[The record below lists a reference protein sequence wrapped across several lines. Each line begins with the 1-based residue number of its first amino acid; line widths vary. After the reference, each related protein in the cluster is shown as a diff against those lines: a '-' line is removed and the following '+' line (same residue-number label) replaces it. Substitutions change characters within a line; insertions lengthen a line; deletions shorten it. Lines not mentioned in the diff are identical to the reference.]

1 MIENKQEEIISTSTL
16 DPERQKLAKEYASIR
31 RSYMLLDLILGAI
44 LLLAWL
50 VLDWSTTLRD
60 WIHSWT
66 QISWIAV
73 LVFGYIFGAAFTIL
87 DLPLSYYT
95 GYVLPHRYQQ
105 SNQDLK
111 GWILDMIK
119 NLMLSAF
126 LGGILLEIVYLV
138 LLSAPE
144 SWWLWTAGILL
155 LFNILLANLAPVLLL
170 PIFYKFT
177 PLGEEYQDL
186 TKRLLDLANKTGTNV
201 AGVYR
206 FDMSKRTKAANA
218 GLTGLGNTR
227 RIILGDTLLDDFQV
241 DEIETVLAHELGHQK
256 NHDIPLGM
264 IFQTILTLGGLY
276 LTSLCLIW
284 GVSVLGF
291 RSISDIAAL
300 PLFALF
306 LGLYGLLTMPISNG
320 FSRWRENLADEF
332 ALQVTGKAEAYKS
345 ALIRLS
351 NQNLA
356 EVDPEPWVEF
366 LLYSHPALKKRIARA
381 ESFRISKGK
390 SL

>member
-1 MIENKQEEIISTSTL
+1 MIGNNQEDIFGISTL

-31 RSYMLLDLILGAI
+31 RKYLLLDLLLGVI

-50 VLDWSTTLRD
+50 LLGWSTLLRD
-60 WIHSWT
+60 WINNWT
-66 QISWIAV
+66 QIPWIAI
-73 LVFGYIFGAAFTIL
+73 LAYGCVFGGVFIVL

-111 GWILDMIK
+111 GWIVDLIK
-119 NLMLSAF
+119 NLLISAV
-126 LGGILLEIVYLV
+126 LGGVLLEIIYLV
-138 LLSAPE
+138 LRSAPD

-155 LFNILLANLAPVLLL
+155 LFNVLLANLAPVLLF

-186 TKRLLDLANKTGTNV
+186 TDRLLDLAKKSGTYV
-201 AGVYR
+201 SGVYR

-227 RIILGDTLLDDFQV
+227 RIILGDTLLDEFQL

-264 IFQTILTLGGLY
+264 VVQTFLTLGGLY
-276 LTSLCLIW
+276 LTSLGLTW

-291 RSISDIAAL
+291 RSVSDIAAL

-306 LGLYGLLTMPISNG
+306 LGLYGLLTTPISNA
-320 FSRWRENLADEF
+320 FSRWRENLADKF
-332 ALQVTGKAEAYKS
+332 ALQVTGKAEAFKS
-345 ALIRLS
+345 ALTRLS

-356 EVDPEPWVEF
+356 EVDPEPWVEY
-366 LLYSHPALKKRIARA
+366 LLHSHPALKKRISRA
-381 ESFRISKGK
+381 DSFQFSKRK
-390 SL
+390 S

>member
-1 MIENKQEEIISTSTL
+1 MSENSPDEKTVVSTL
-16 DPERQKLAKEYASIR
+16 DPERQILAKEYARIR
-31 RSYMLLDLILGAI
+31 RRFMLLDLVLGAI

-50 VLDWSTTLRD
+50 FLGWSAQLRD
-60 WIHSWT
+60 LILNWT
-66 QISWIAV
+66 QIPWIAV
-73 LVFGYIFGAAFTIL
+73 LAYGGIFGAAFTIL
-87 DLPLSYYT
+87 NLPLSYYT
-95 GYVLPHRYQQ
+95 GYVLPHHYQQ

-111 GWILDMIK
+111 GWIVDQFK
-119 NLMLSAF
+119 NLGISAV
-126 LGGILLEIVYLV
+126 LGGGFLEIIFLV
-138 LLSAPE
+138 LRTSPDN
-144 SWWLWTAGILL
+144 WWLWIAGILL
-155 LFNILLANLAPVLLL
+155 IFNVLLANLAPVLLF

-177 PLGEEYQDL
+177 PLEDEYQDL
-186 TKRLLDLANKTGTNV
+186 TERLLALAAKSNTDV

-227 RIILGDTLLDDFQV
+227 RIILGDTLLDEFQA
-241 DEIETVLAHELGHQK
+241 DEIETILAHELGHQR

-264 IFQTILTLGGLY
+264 VFQTILTLGGLY
-276 LTSLCLIW
+276 LTSLGLIW

-291 RSISDIAAL
+291 ESVSDIAAF

-306 LGLYGLLTMPISNG
+306 LGLYGLLTMPISNA

-345 ALIRLS
+345 ALTRLS

-366 LLYSHPALKKRIARA
+366 MLHSHPALSKRIHRT
-381 ESFRISKGK
+381 ENFQQED
-390 SL
+390 L

>member
-1 MIENKQEEIISTSTL
+1 MIENNQEEITGISTL
-16 DPERQKLAKEYASIR
+16 DPERQKLAKEYARIR
-31 RSYMLLDLILGAI
+31 RRYMLLDLLLGTT

-50 VLDWSTTLRD
+50 LLGWSALLRD
-60 WIHSWT
+60 WIFGWT
-66 QISWIAV
+66 QIPWIAV
-73 LVFGYIFGAAFTIL
+73 LVYGGLFGGAFTIL

-105 SNQDLK
+105 SNQSLK
-111 GWILDMIK
+111 NWIVDQIK
-119 NLMLSAF
+119 NFVVSAV

-138 LLSAPE
+138 LRTAPD

-155 LFNILLANLAPVLLL
+155 AFNVLLANLAPILLF

-177 PLGEEYQDL
+177 LLEDEFQEL
-186 TKRLLDLANKTGTNV
+186 TKRLLDLAEKSGTYV

-227 RIILGDTLLDDFQV
+227 RIILGDTLLDEFQI

-264 IFQTILTLGGLY
+264 IFQTVLTLGGLF
-276 LTSLCLIW
+276 LTSRGLIW
-284 GVSVLGF
+284 GVKVFGYQ
-291 RSISDIAAL
+291 SISDIAAL
-300 PLFALF
+300 PLFALI
-306 LGLYGLLTMPISNG
+306 LGLYGLITLPINNG

-332 ALQVTGKAEAYKS
+332 AIQVTGKAKAYKS
-345 ALIRLS
+345 ALTHLS

-356 EVDPEPWVEF
+356 EINPEPWVEF
-366 LLYSHPALKKRIARA
+366 LLHSHPALKKRIARA
-381 ESFRISKGK
+381 DSYQSSKGK
-390 SL
+390 PG

>member
-1 MIENKQEEIISTSTL
+1 MIENNQEEIFKASTL

-31 RSYMLLDLILGAI
+31 RRYLLLDLLLGAL

-50 VLDWSTTLRD
+50 LLGWSTLLRD
-60 WIHSWT
+60 WIHGWT
-66 QISWIAV
+66 QSPWLAV
-73 LVFGYIFGAAFTIL
+73 LVYGFVFGGVFTIL

-111 GWILDMIK
+111 GWIIDLIK
-119 NLMLSAF
+119 NLILTALM
-126 LGGILLEIVYLV
+126 GGILLEIIYLV
-138 LLSAPE
+138 LRSAPE
-144 SWWLWTAGILL
+144 SWWLWAAGILL
-155 LFNILLANLAPVLLL
+155 LFNVLLANLAPVLLF

-177 PLGEEYQDL
+177 PLEEEYQDL
-186 TKRLLDLANKTGTNV
+186 TERLLDLAERSGTYV
-201 AGVYR
+201 TGVYR

-227 RIILGDTLLDDFQV
+227 RIILGDTLLDEFRV

-264 IFQTILTLGGLY
+264 AFQTALTLGGLY
-276 LTSLCLIW
+276 LTSLGLYW
-284 GVSVLGF
+284 GVSFFGF
-291 RSISDIAAL
+291 NSISDIAAL
-300 PLFALF
+300 PLFGIC
-306 LGLYGLLTMPISNG
+306 LGLYGLLTLPISNA

-332 ALQVTGKAEAYKS
+332 ALLMTGKAKAYKS
-345 ALIRLS
+345 ALTRLS

-366 LLYSHPALKKRIARA
+366 LLHSHPALSKRILRA
-381 ESFRISKGK
+381 DNYIQEAS
-390 SL
+390 

>member
-1 MIENKQEEIISTSTL
+1 MSYPII
-16 DPERQKLAKEYASIR
+16 
-31 RSYMLLDLILGAI
+31 
-44 LLLAWL
+44 
-50 VLDWSTTLRD
+50 
-60 WIHSWT
+60 
-66 QISWIAV
+66 
-73 LVFGYIFGAAFTIL
+73 
-87 DLPLSYYT
+87 
-95 GYVLPHRYQQ
+95 
-105 SNQDLK
+105 
-111 GWILDMIK
+111 IK
-119 NLMLSAF
+119 NLIISAV

-138 LLSAPE
+138 LRSAPE

-155 LFNILLANLAPVLLL
+155 LFNILLANLAPVLLF

-186 TKRLLDLANKTGTNV
+186 TERLLDLAKKTGTYV

-227 RIILGDTLLDDFQV
+227 RIILGDTLLDEFQV

-264 IFQTILTLGGLY
+264 VFQTILTLGGLY

-291 RSISDIAAL
+291 SSVSDIAAL
-300 PLFALF
+300 PLFGLF

-345 ALIRLS
+345 ALTRLS

-366 LLYSHPALKKRIARA
+366 LLHSHPALKKRIERA
-381 ESFRISKGK
+381 KSFQFSEVK
-390 SL
+390 S

>member
-1 MIENKQEEIISTSTL
+1 MIENKQEDNIGTSTL

-31 RSYMLLDLILGAI
+31 RNYMLLDLLLGAI

-50 VLDWSTTLRD
+50 VLGWSTLLRD
-60 WIHSWT
+60 WIHNWT
-66 QISWIAV
+66 QSPWIAV
-73 LVFGYIFGAAFTIL
+73 LVFGCIFGAVFTIL

-95 GYVLPHRYQQ
+95 GYVLPHQYQQ

-111 GWILDMIK
+111 GWILDQIK
-119 NLMLSAF
+119 NLMISAV

-138 LLSAPE
+138 LRSAPE

-155 LFNILLANLAPVLLL
+155 LFNILLANLAPVLLF

-186 TKRLLDLANKTGTNV
+186 TERLLDLAKKTGTYV

-227 RIILGDTLLDDFQV
+227 RIILGDTLLDEFQV

-264 IFQTILTLGGLY
+264 VFQTILTLGGLY

-291 RSISDIAAL
+291 RSVSDIAAL
-300 PLFALF
+300 PLFGLF

-345 ALIRLS
+345 ALTRLS

-356 EVDPEPWVEF
+356 EIDPEPWVEF
-366 LLYSHPALKKRIARA
+366 LLHSHPALKKRIERA
-381 ESFRISKGK
+381 DCFQFSKGK
-390 SL
+390 S

>member
-1 MIENKQEEIISTSTL
+1 MFENDQEEITGASTL
-16 DPERQKLAKEYASIR
+16 DPERQQLAKEYARIR
-31 RSYMLLDLILGAI
+31 RKFMLLDLLLGFI

-50 VLDWSTTLRD
+50 LLGWSAQLRD
-60 WIHSWT
+60 WILSWT
-66 QISWIAV
+66 QIPWVAV
-73 LVFGYIFGAAFTIL
+73 LIFGGLFGGAFTVL

-105 SNQDLK
+105 SNQNLKSWVVDL
-111 GWILDMIK
+111 IK
-119 NLMLSAF
+119 NLSLSAV
-126 LGGILLEIVYLV
+126 LGGVLLEIIYLV
-138 LLSAPE
+138 LRSSPE

-155 LFNILLANLAPVLLL
+155 LFNVLLANLAPVLLF

-177 PLGEEYQDL
+177 PLEDEYQDL
-186 TKRLLDLANKTGTNV
+186 TERLLDLAKKSSTYV

-227 RIILGDTLLDDFQV
+227 RITLGDTLLDEFQI

-264 IFQTILTLGGLY
+264 IFQTVLTLGGLY
-276 LTSLCLIW
+276 LTSLGLIW
-284 GVSVLGF
+284 GVSVFGF
-291 RSISDIAAL
+291 KSISDIAAL

-306 LGLYGLLTMPISNG
+306 LGIYGLFTMPISNA

-332 ALQVTGKAEAYKS
+332 ALQITGKAEAYKS
-345 ALIRLS
+345 ALTRLS

-366 LLYSHPALKKRIARA
+366 LLHSHPSLSKRIRRA
-381 ESFRISKGK
+381 ENFTQEVS
-390 SL
+390 